1 MPARRALQSAPLRPD
16 RKGAILL
23 AAEKLFAQQGY
34 DAVSLRQI
42 AEEAGVPLAL
52 VGYYYGQK
60 HELFEAVFAHWRGSI
75 EERLAGLQQAQAAP
89 LRERLGRIVDAFT
102 GPVLRLRASA
112 EGEYYAR
119 MVAREL
125 FHARGHTD
133 RVLRE
138 FFDPMAHAFIDALH
152 GMLPQATRAD
162 VAWCYQFMLGALLH
176 HISDDRVERLS
187 HGQCRAADPVV
198 APMLNRFILGGIQAA
213 LPAPPRSLA
222 TTTPRRLR

>member
-1 MPARRALQSAPLRPD
+1 MPARRAALAAPTRPD
-16 RKGAILL
+16 RKTAILL
-23 AAEKLFAQQGY
+23 AAEKLFAQNGY

-52 VGYYYGQK
+52 VAYYYGQK
-60 HELFEAVFAHWRGSI
+60 HELFEAVFAHWHGVI
-75 EERLAGLQQAQAAP
+75 EERLAGLSEARHSP
-89 LRERLGRIVDAFT
+89 VRDRLARIVDAFT
-102 GPVLRLRASA
+102 RPVLRLRASV

-138 FFDPMAHAFIDALH
+138 FFDPLAHAFIDALH
-152 GMLPQATRAD
+152 EAMPQSTRGE
-162 VAWCYQFMLGALLH
+162 VAWCYQFMLGTLLH

-187 HGQCRAADPVV
+187 RGQCRAADPAV
-198 APMLNRFILGGIQAA
+198 APMLNRFILGGIQSAA
-213 LPAPPRSLA
+213 AFATGSHQRRPA
-222 TTTPRRLR
+222 